1 MVRKIIFPVLLVFLL
16 FFYSLTPRV
25 SSQSETEKR
34 QEELGVKIE
43 EYTRKL
49 SALESEKNTL
59 SSQINYMD
67 TQISITTFRIQQTE
81 ENIVKT
87 TEEIGKLTKKVDDL
101 NSSLDYLSTVMI
113 QKIIEGYKAG
123 KTDFFDMFLD
133 EKNLG
138 TLVNRFKYLK
148 VTQNNDQRIAFQA
161 QQAKVNFEEQ
171 KELREEKKKKLDEL
185 KITLG
190 RQKIALN
197 EQRIAKE
204 RLLEVTKNDEKIYQ
218 DLLAKARAEYAAIQ
232 GIIAGKGTEVKL
244 RDVVRGDAIATVISG
259 RSCNSSGSHLHFI
272 TQENNNV
279 VNPFQYLKPVEY
291 NNCSGS
297 SCGSGDGDGFNPSG
311 SWEWPLSPI
320 IKMNQGYGTTW
331 AVRNTWVGRV
341 YNFHNGI
348 DIIGS
353 SDKVSAVADGTLYRG
368 SFSVGCSL
376 HYVKLVHKD
385 SNVSTLYLHVY
396 AL

>member
-1 MVRKIIFPVLLVFLL
+1 MWKKIIFPVLLVFLL
-16 FFYSLTPRV
+16 FFHLLTPRV
-25 SSQSETEKR
+25 SSQNATEK
-34 QEELGVKIE
+34 ELEAKIE
-43 EYTRKL
+43 EYTHKL

-59 SSQINYMD
+59 SSQISYMD
-67 TQISITTFRIQQTE
+67 TQISITTFKIQRTE
-81 ENIVKT
+81 ENIVRT
-87 TEEIGKLTKKVDDL
+87 AEEIEKLTKKVDDL

-123 KTDFFDMFLD
+123 KTDVFDMFLD

-197 EQRIAKE
+197 EQRIAKQ
-204 RLLEVTKNDEKIYQ
+204 RLLEETKNDEKIYQ

-244 RDVVRGDAIATVISG
+244 RDVAKGEAIATVISG

-272 TQENNNV
+272 AQENNNV
-279 VNPFQYLKPVEY
+279 VNPFQYLRSVEY

-297 SCGSGDGDGFNPSG
+297 SCGSGDGDPFNPSG
-311 SWEWPLSPI
+311 SLDWPLTPV

-331 AVRNTWVGRV
+331 AVRNTWVGRI
-341 YNFHNGI
+341 YNFHNGV
-348 DIIGS
+348 DITGS

-376 HYVKLVHKD
+376 HYVKLIHKD